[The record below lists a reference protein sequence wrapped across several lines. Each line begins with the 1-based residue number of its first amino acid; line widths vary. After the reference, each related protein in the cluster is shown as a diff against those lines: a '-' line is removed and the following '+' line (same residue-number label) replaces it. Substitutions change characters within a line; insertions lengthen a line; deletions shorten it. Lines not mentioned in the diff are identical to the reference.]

1 MGKMRGCDVNIHEVF
16 RLWRYIY
23 EVFELH
29 AAQEGDRTSGQQMF
43 YQKPKLEALLL
54 YCEQQKFQFREAHS

>member
-1 MGKMRGCDVNIHEVF
+1 MGKMRGCDVNIHEGI
-16 RLWRYIY
+16 RLWHCIY

-29 AAQEGDRTSGQQMF
+29 APQEGDRTSGQQMF

>member
-1 MGKMRGCDVNIHEVF
+1 MGKMRGCDVNIHEGI
-16 RLWRYIY
+16 RLWHCIY

-29 AAQEGDRTSGQQMF
+29 APQEGDRTSGQQMF
-43 YQKPKLEALLL
+43 YQKPRLEALLL

>member
-1 MGKMRGCDVNIHEVF
+1 MGKMRGCDVNIHEGI
-16 RLWRYIY
+16 RLWHCIY

-29 AAQEGDRTSGQQMF
+29 APQEGDRTSGQQMF

-54 YCEQQKFQFREAHS
+54 YCEQQKFQFWEALS